1 MIGTHARNACM
12 LGTHA
17 SLQEEKL
24 EVYGTTFSCKLSDT
38 TVYLSPQ
45 LHGELLF
52 VGELVK
58 ISILICK

>member
-1 MIGTHARNACM
+1 M

-38 TVYLSPQ
+38 TVSLSPQ